1 MNWVPVDSRAVAA
14 LAYDCGKRQLY
25 VRFHSGRI
33 YRYFEFTLGQ
43 YDKLLAAE
51 SKGTYFA
58 EEIRGKFLYE
68 EVREARMG
76 PRLVYSS
83 GK

>member
-1 MNWVPVDSRAVAA
+1 MTWVLVDSRAFDAVA
-14 LAYDCGKRQLY
+14 YRGGKLY
-25 VRFHSGRI
+25 VRFHSGKV
-33 YRYFEFTLGQ
+33 YRYFGCPRNQ

-51 SKGTYFA
+51 SKGGYFG
-58 EEIRGKFLYE
+58 EHIRDEFRFE
-68 EVREARMG
+68 EVREVRLG

>member
-1 MNWVPVDSRAVAA
+1 MDWVWVDSRAFDAVA
-14 LAYDCGKRQLY
+14 YRRGKLY
-25 VRFHSGRI
+25 VRFHSGKV
-33 YRYFEFTLGQ
+33 YRYFDFPRHQFDE
-43 YDKLLAAE
+43 LLSAE

-58 EEIRGKFLYE
+58 EHVRGKFRYE
-68 EVREARMG
+68 EVGEVRLG